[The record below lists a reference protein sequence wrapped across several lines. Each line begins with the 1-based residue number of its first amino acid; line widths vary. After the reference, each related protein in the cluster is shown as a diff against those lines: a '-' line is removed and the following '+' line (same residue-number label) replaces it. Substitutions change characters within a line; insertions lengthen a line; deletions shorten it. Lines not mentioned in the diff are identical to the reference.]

1 VLEQKV
7 STGKEQLTQAITLN
21 VALESDIEKHMEK
34 EFNRTRSS
42 TQDKRPRSIKHME
55 KEFNRTRSS
64 TQDKRPRSISLP
76 SKQPRLGA
84 STTPQRSKTRS
95 PRSPLSPL
103 ASSPIAISP
112 VAAAA
117 ASANFELAAPWHGN
131 SPPLHS
137 FLRNSNSL
145 KRGLLKRMIVD
156 GHWIPSV
163 VMLYSEYA

>member
-21 VALESDIEKHMEK
+21 VALESDIE
-34 EFNRTRSS
+34 
-42 TQDKRPRSIKHME
+42 KHME

-163 VMLYSEYA
+163 VMLYSEYASMPPYYPLSHSLTHSHSLSLV